1 MKKHIEKTVYLEI
14 ICASKDYWKM
24 TMKHEMKRKRKLRMS
39 SSKNSI
45 LNLLR
50 FKEHL
55 ESTLSQLTNENK
67 SIFIMGDFNI
77 NLLNCESHPESNDF
91 LLMLNSF
98 FLLPYILEP
107 TRITER
113 SATLIDN
120 IFANTYAMNAISGN
134 LVSKISDHL
143 PQFLIVDNL
152 KVNYKVL
159 NYYKND
165 FSKFDEEKF
174 INDFSL
180 LDWNNISSDYM
191 DANTKFDIFY
201 DQISQFINSHVHV
214 ESFPNVKLSYLL
226 SPGLLNLFLPKFDI
240 EVSSIPK
247 SLGVN
252 IQIQT

>member
-1 MKKHIEKTVYLEI
+1 
-14 ICASKDYWKM
+14 
-24 TMKHEMKRKRKLRMS
+24 
-39 SSKNSI
+39 
-45 LNLLR
+45 
-50 FKEHL
+50 
-55 ESTLSQLTNENK
+55 
-67 SIFIMGDFNI
+67 
-77 NLLNCESHPESNDF
+77 
-91 LLMLNSF
+91 MLNSF
-98 FLLPYILEP
+98 FLLPYILQP

-152 KVNYKVL
+152 KANYKVL

-165 FSKFDEEKF
+165 FSKFGEEKF

-201 DQISQFINSHVHV
+201 DQISQFINLMYHV
-214 ESFPNVKLSYLL
+214 ESSLNVKLSYLL

-240 EVSSIPK
+240 EISSIPK

-252 IQIQT
+252 IQIQI

>member
-1 MKKHIEKTVYLEI
+1 
-14 ICASKDYWKM
+14 M

-113 SATLIDN
+113 SVTLIDN

-152 KVNYKVL
+152 KINYKVL

-226 SPGLLNLFLPKFDI
+226 SPGLLNLFLPKFDTEI
-240 EVSSIPK
+240 SSIPK

-252 IQIQT
+252 IQIQI

>member
-1 MKKHIEKTVYLEI
+1 
-14 ICASKDYWKM
+14 
-24 TMKHEMKRKRKLRMS
+24 
-39 SSKNSI
+39 
-45 LNLLR
+45 
-50 FKEHL
+50 
-55 ESTLSQLTNENK
+55 
-67 SIFIMGDFNI
+67 MGDFNI

-98 FLLPYILEP
+98 FLLPYILQP

-152 KVNYKVL
+152 KIDYKVL

-180 LDWNNISSDYM
+180 LDWNSFSSDYM
-191 DANTKFDIFY
+191 GANTKFDILY
-201 DQISQFINSHVHV
+201 DQISQFINSHV
-214 ESFPNVKLSYLL
+214 PRRKLSKREIKL
-226 SPGLLNLFLPKFDI
+226 STKPWITKPIFAKIRYRDKLYSKI
-240 EVSSIPK
+240 IR
-247 SLGVN
+247 
-252 IQIQT
+252 